1 MRLFRRVGGAEAP
14 KNEAG
19 HTQRG
24 RAGTRWALP
33 SRGKSAPN
41 RSWAVPG
48 MIRGFKWGAAGD
60 ESPPMQGVGAGKNGG
75 ERVDGLAFARAGG

>member
-1 MRLFRRVGGAEAP
+1 
-14 KNEAG
+14 
-19 HTQRG
+19 
-24 RAGTRWALP
+24 
-33 SRGKSAPN
+33 
-41 RSWAVPG
+41 